1 MAAAVKSCTTELR
14 THLKEAELTEGKAFL
29 CSFVERI
36 EVNGGE
42 ATIRRANRRRLFD
55 RVE

>member
-1 MAAAVKSCTTELR
+1 MKSYTTELR
-14 THLKEAELTEGKAFL
+14 TLLKEAELTERKAFL

-42 ATIRRANRRRLFD
+42 ASIRRAN
-55 RVE
+55 